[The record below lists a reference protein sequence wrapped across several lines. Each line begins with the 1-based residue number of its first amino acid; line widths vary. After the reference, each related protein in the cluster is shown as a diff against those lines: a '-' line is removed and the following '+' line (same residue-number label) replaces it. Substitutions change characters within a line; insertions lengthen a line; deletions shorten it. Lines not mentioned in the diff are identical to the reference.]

1 MSLRACARGASSE
14 TRPIVPQPRR
24 AVERGGE
31 RPQAREEV
39 DDAEDERRPLDH
51 LARVERE
58 AELVLEARE
67 DPRRAQDP
75 CELEEAEQPDQLHRL
90 ELAHVGAGARLLR
103 PEDAGDRHD
112 VEGDDRDEVDPE
124 PAAQVLDGDLRR
136 VLHRRAALLDR
147 LLVRQPEVDPHVG
160 DEDERDDLVDDEER
174 VDLHLV
180 DERHL
185 DRRDEER
192 EQQRADREEV
202 PVLDELAVE
211 VDQPAVHRLH
221 APRQLVDVRL
231 QLVRVELRVRL
242 LVGHVRGALR
252 LDLRAQHLHLRGRR
266 RGDPAALPRR
276 RRRGP
281 ARELVVVE
289 ALHAH
294 SWGRGRERSRVAIVC
309 CKIGDNLPSG

>member
-1 MSLRACARGASSE
+1 MMS
-14 TRPIVPQPRR
+14 
-24 AVERGGE
+24 
-31 RPQAREEV
+31 
-39 DDAEDERRPLDH
+39 DEKGK
-51 LARVERE
+51 
-58 AELVLEARE
+58 LVSINNQDVSRARE
-67 DPRRAQDP
+67 DLD
-75 CELEEAEQPDQLHRL
+75 CLSSIEEIIDE
-90 ELAHVGAGARLLR
+90 ARNGR
-103 PEDAGDRHD
+103 MFI
-112 VEGDDRDEVDPE
+112 
-124 PAAQVLDGDLRR
+124 
-136 VLHRRAALLDR
+136 
-147 LLVRQPEVDPHVG
+147 
-160 DEDERDDLVDDEER
+160 LVDDEER

-294 SWGRGRERSRVAIVC
+294 CTGRGAREIRDGPPLSVAEILETASLSTGCV
-309 CKIGDNLPSG
+309 GT